1 MKKETISSLN
11 LLLKPEYINKWISYR
26 GDERTINVICYM
38 ANLKLI
44 TLDLVRERMKVNPHN
59 AKLFL
64 EQG

>member
-1 MKKETISSLN
+1 MKKETIRSLN
-11 LLLKPEYINKWISYR
+11 LLLKPKYINKWISYR

-44 TLDLVRERMKVNPHN
+44 TLDLVKERMKVNPHN